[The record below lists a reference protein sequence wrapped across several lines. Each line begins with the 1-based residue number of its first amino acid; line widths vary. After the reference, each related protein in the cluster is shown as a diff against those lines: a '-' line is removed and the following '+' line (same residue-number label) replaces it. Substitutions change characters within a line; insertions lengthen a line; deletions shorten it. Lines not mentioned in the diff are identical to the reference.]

1 MKRLLGIYREPECSP
16 GRHRSNDTLLLDAV
30 AADLRERG
38 ARVTLIAPDWSGPST
53 ALGAS
58 PADGELIFSMCQGAG
73 ALQQLREWEIGGA
86 AIVNSPR
93 AALNTY
99 RDRLPGILQRAGIPY
114 PRTVVVSTAAET
126 EVSWPLPID
135 AAAGV
140 WLKRGDMHASVS
152 ADVQRIGSV
161 EQFRDGLA
169 DFRSRGVARAAVQ
182 EHRAGTEIKF
192 YGVTG
197 EEFFHWFVTRGSAG
211 GAAIDVAA
219 LRGLAQRAADA
230 AGLDVYGGDIIV
242 EPSGL
247 LTVIDLND
255 WPSFAP
261 CRAAAAAAIADN
273 LMRRAHGVW
282 NPGLVPSANQSAV

>member
-16 GRHRSNDTLLLDAV
+16 GRHRSNDTLLLDAI
-30 AADLRERG
+30 AADLRKRG
-38 ARVTLIAPDWSGPST
+38 ARVTLMAPDWSGPST
-53 ALGAS
+53 AVRAS
-58 PADGELIFSMCQGAG
+58 AADADLIFSMCQGAA
-73 ALQQLREWEIGGA
+73 ALRLLREWEIAGVD
-86 AIVNSPR
+86 IVNSPR

-99 RDRLPGILQRAGIPY
+99 RDQLPAILQNAGLPY
-114 PRTVVVSTAAET
+114 PRTVVVSTAPEGDGG
-126 EVSWPLPID
+126 WPAPID
-135 AAAGV
+135 PAVGV

-161 EQFRDGLA
+161 EQLRDGLA
-169 DFRSRGVARAAVQ
+169 DFRSRGIARAAVQ

-192 YGVTG
+192 YGVAG
-197 EEFFHWFVTRGSAG
+197 EEFFHWFVTKGSA
-211 GAAIDVAA
+211 GAAIDAAA
-219 LRGLAQRAADA
+219 LRGVAQRAADA

-282 NPGLVPSANQSAV
+282 NPGLVPSANESAV